1 MRSHLLSVLSKQCLN
16 KTCVCIKQHTQA
28 TVKDIVRGDIVWRKN
43 VAEANAVK
51 QRALKKNHLEFG
63 ELLSQGHYCTESVH
77 V

>member
-28 TVKDIVRGDIVWRKN
+28 TVKDIVWREN

-51 QRALKKNHLEFG
+51 QRALKV
-63 ELLSQGHYCTESVH
+63 T
-77 V
+77 